1 MRATKILAIVGIV
14 AALGGVM
21 SLIHIQQVNAFL
33 LGQGPP
39 SNFPHSPLGAVRGE
53 LGALRGD
60 LSALRGDIVG
70 ALRGG
75 TSGGGGGCPQC
86 GT

>member
-39 SNFPHSPLGAVRGE
+39 SNFPHSPLDTLRGD

-60 LSALRGDIVG
+60 LGRAHSPLGYPSPFEIEFPPLPPLEDH
-70 ALRGG
+70 
-75 TSGGGGGCPQC
+75 P
-86 GT
+86 